1 MSPSESEKD
10 IDAPSASASPPR
22 DVDVEGKGSGA
33 VDRDVDREGSEGRSF
48 PWAQK
53 LLSWGVEARG
63 KYKCLS
69 LVTRIL
75 IHN

>member
-10 IDAPSASASPPR
+10 IDAPSASAGPPR
-22 DVDVEGKGSGA
+22 DVDVEGKGA